1 MPIWVGGHSEPALRR
16 AATVGDGWIG
26 NAYPLDEAE
35 RRIGDLRRHLTAA
48 GRADEPFEIVIGL
61 YDPPT
66 PDVVARAE
74 ALGITGLMCV
84 PWFTDARDDDSGVAG
99 ANAGTELSRKIDAT
113 HEFVDTWVKPLAG

>member
-1 MPIWVGGHSEPALRR
+1 M
-16 AATVGDGWIG
+16 
-26 NAYPLDEAE
+26 
-35 RRIGDLRRHLTAA
+35 
-48 GRADEPFEIVIGL
+48 DEPFEIVIGL

-99 ANAGTELSRKIDAT
+99 ANAGTELARKIEAT
-113 HEFVDTWVKPLAG
+113 HEFVDTWVKPLTG